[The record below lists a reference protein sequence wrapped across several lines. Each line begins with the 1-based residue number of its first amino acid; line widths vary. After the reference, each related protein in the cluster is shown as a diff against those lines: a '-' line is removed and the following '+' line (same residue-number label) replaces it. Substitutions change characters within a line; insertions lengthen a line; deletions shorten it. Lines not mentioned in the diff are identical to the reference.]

1 MQKEEKAR
9 QERIAD
15 WDRHQEGKGYR
26 NKYRPVS
33 TDCSFFLFGIYLF
46 LYMGCRGGALACVC
60 VYVCVYVHVCVRVCV
75 RVCTCGW
82 GRGVTYGHTVLL
94 FVQLFLC
101 GIDLCVL

>member
-60 VYVCVYVHVCVRVCV
+60 VYVCVYVCVCVCP
-75 RVCTCGW
+75 
-82 GRGVTYGHTVLL
+82 
-94 FVQLFLC
+94 
-101 GIDLCVL
+101 